1 MEIEAKFSLPDV
13 DTLRRLRADD
23 HLATFTLSAGKTK
36 QVHDTYLDTPDH
48 AVLAAG
54 FALRQREQEGGTL
67 ITVKGLGG
75 AQGAVHR
82 REELEIL
89 LPADQPPAKW
99 PAGPV
104 RDWVLQTIG
113 ETPLSPLFAL
123 RQTRVVRQVTHGER
137 AVAELS
143 LDEVHAAVAHTE
155 QSYLE
160 LEVELAP
167 QGTEDDLAAL
177 ATHLQEALGLEPE
190 PRSKFERALAL
201 LQSARSEGRLL
212 TPRENAIWRQIA
224 KREDMYARRA
234 RALLALDAEHTQV
247 EAGEHAGLSE
257 RRVRY
262 WLAEFRKQR
271 LGIFPVHVLAESTPA
286 PPPRMPDQRP
296 PQPAPPTQ
304 PQRRPRAP
312 RRPKGR
318 AKPKALKPPNKPGLE
333 ASDSMAEAA
342 RKTLNFH
349 FRHMLYHEPGTR
361 VGDDIEELHDM
372 RVATRRM
379 RAALRVFGNHLDMK
393 RMAPFAKGLKR
404 TGRTLGAVRDLDV
417 FWEKTRQYLDTLQ
430 AERQGGLNPLHAV
443 WQAER
448 EKARDGMLTHLDSER
463 YVEFREQFGDFL
475 ETPGAGALPELSES
489 GEPLPYRLRHVLP
502 VIVHQRLAAV
512 RSYDEWVTGESVPL
526 ERLHQLRIAA
536 KRLRYTLEFFEEVL
550 GAEAKAL
557 IKEIKSLQDHLGDL
571 QDAVVASTLLR
582 DFLTW
587 GTWGHTPT
595 KGKEMSF
602 PTEPIVAP
610 GVAAYLTVRQTELQH
625 LLDTFPQAW
634 ARFQG
639 IDFSQLVAAALAVL

>member
-1 MEIEAKFSLPDV
+1 MEIEVKFTLPDA
-13 DTLRRLRADD
+13 DTLRRLQADD
-23 HLATFTLSAGKTK
+23 HLAAFTLSAGSAK
-36 QVHDTYLDTPDH
+36 QVHDTYMDTTDR
-48 AVLAAG
+48 AILAAG

-67 ITVKGLGG
+67 ISVKGLGG

-113 ETPLSPLFAL
+113 EAPLNPLLEL
-123 RQTRVVRQVTHGER
+123 RQTRVVRQVTRGEQ

-143 LDEVHAAVAHTE
+143 LDEVHAAVADTE

-167 QGTEDDLAAL
+167 QGTEDDLATL
-177 ATHLQEALGLEPE
+177 AAYLQEELGLEPE

-201 LQSARSEGRLL
+201 LQSARSEGHWL
-212 TPRENAIWRQIA
+212 TQRENAIWRQIA
-224 KREDMYARRA
+224 KREDMYGRRA
-234 RALLALDAEHTQV
+234 RALLALDAGHTQA
-247 EAGEHAGLSE
+247 EASKHAGLSE

-262 WLAEFRKQR
+262 WLAAFRKQG

-286 PPPRMPDQRP
+286 PPLSRP
-296 PQPAPPTQ
+296 EPPTQ
-304 PQRRPRAP
+304 LQP
-312 RRPKGR
+312 RPKVAR
-318 AKPKALKPPNKPGLE
+318 RSKSQAKPKALKPPDKPGLE

-342 RKTLNFH
+342 RKTLYFH
-349 FRHMLYHEPGTR
+349 FQRMLYHEPGTR
-361 VGDDIEELHDM
+361 TGEDIEELHDM

-379 RAALRVFGNHLDMK
+379 RAALRVFGNYLNTK
-393 RMAPFAKGLKR
+393 QMAPFAKGLKR
-404 TGRTLGAVRDLDV
+404 TGRTLGAMRDLDV
-417 FWEKTRQYLDTLQ
+417 FWEKTQRYLDTLPVG
-430 AERQGGLNPLHAV
+430 RQGDLDPLRAV

-448 EKARDGMLTHLDSER
+448 EKARESMLAYLDSEC
-463 YVEFREQFGDFL
+463 YVQFKEQFGEFL
-475 ETPGAGALPELSES
+475 QTPGAGALPEISEK
-489 GEPLPYRLRHVLP
+489 GEPLPHRLRHVLP
-502 VIVHQRLAAV
+502 VIVHQRMAAV
-512 RSYDEWVTGESVPL
+512 RSYDEWVTGEGVPL

-536 KRLRYTLEFFEEVL
+536 KGLRYTLEFFEEVL

-557 IKEIKSLQDHLGDL
+557 IKEIKGLQDHLGDL

-587 GTWGHTPT
+587 GTWGHAAI
-595 KGKEMSF
+595 KGRDVSF

-625 LLDTFPQAW
+625 LLDMFPQAW
-634 ARFQG
+634 ARVQDV
-639 IDFSQLVAAALAVL
+639 DFSQLVAAALAVL